1 MDMEAGNRMETSDFV
16 VGKGMEA
23 HEADND
29 EEISEICL
37 APDLEAEDAR
47 KQELQLQA
55 QKVEYLNHVL
65 IFILKLSSADD
76 TSQIMNMFCT
86 GICLLDELLDPND
99 YVNKTS
105 DL

>member
-37 APDLEAEDAR
+37 APDLEVAEETR
-47 KQELQLQA
+47 RQELQLQA
-55 QKVEYLNHVL
+55 QKVEYLNRVL
-65 IFILKLSSADD
+65 IFSLIKLFSADD
-76 TSQIMNMFCT
+76 TSQIHEYVLYWY
-86 GICLLDELLDPND
+86 LL
-99 YVNKTS
+99 T
-105 DL
+105 

>member
-37 APDLEAEDAR
+37 APDREVAEESR
-47 KQELQLQA
+47 RQELQLQA
-55 QKVEYLNHVL
+55 QKVEYLNRVL
-65 IFILKLSSADD
+65 IFKLRLFSADD
-76 TSQIMNMFCT
+76 TSQIHEYVLYWY
-86 GICLLDELLDPND
+86 LL
-99 YVNKTS
+99 T
-105 DL
+105 

>member
-37 APDLEAEDAR
+37 APDLEVAEESR
-47 KQELQLQA
+47 RQELQLQA
-55 QKVEYLNHVL
+55 QKVEYLNSVL
-65 IFILKLSSADD
+65 IFKLKLFSADD
-76 TSQIMNMFCT
+76 TSQT
-86 GICLLDELLDPND
+86 HEYVLYWYLL
-99 YVNKTS
+99 T
-105 DL
+105 